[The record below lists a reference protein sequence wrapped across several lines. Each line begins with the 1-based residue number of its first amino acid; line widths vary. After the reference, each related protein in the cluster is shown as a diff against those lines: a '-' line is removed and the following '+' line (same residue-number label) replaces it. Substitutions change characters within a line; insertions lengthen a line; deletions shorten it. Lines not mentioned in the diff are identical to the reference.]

1 MIKRKS
7 QLTYIMTTSIQKE
20 VNLQVKNKIE
30 SLSQENKTENYSAGL
45 LHQSKILKNT
55 NANKTRKCWLNEMPM
70 LGRTNARQCLCIRML
85 IPRYANAKQY

>member
-1 MIKRKS
+1 MIVESKIRGVLEKLSLSIIFDTWAHEIQKQLLDFKDTFSGMIKRKY

-45 LHQSKILKNT
+45 LH
-55 NANKTRKCWLNEMPM
+55 
-70 LGRTNARQCLCIRML
+70 
-85 IPRYANAKQY
+85 